1 MKNAVKSGIYVGV
14 FGIIINLIVYVIDP
28 TLFIKWWFGIG
39 LLVINL
45 GLVIYFG
52 LQYRKEEEG
61 YLTFKEGFLHGF
73 VLLLISG
80 FIGILFSA
88 LLYNV
93 IDPELP
99 EILTDAT
106 IEQTR
111 TMLENFGTPSDAMDE
126 ALEKVREDSPNSYT
140 FGGLLKGYGI
150 LIIFYLIISLITGA
164 IVKKSEPDFE

>member
-111 TMLENFGTPSDAMDE
+111 TMLENFGT
-126 ALEKVREDSPNSYT
+126 
-140 FGGLLKGYGI
+140 GI
-150 LIIFYLIISLITGA
+150 R
-164 IVKKSEPDFE
+164 

>member
-1 MKNAVKSGIYVGV
+1 MKNAVKSGVYVGV
-14 FGIIINLIVYVIDP
+14 FGIIINLLVYVIDP
-28 TLFIKWWFGIG
+28 TLFIKWWFFIG
-39 LLVINL
+39 LLVVNL

-61 YLTFKEGFLHGF
+61 YLTFKEAFLHGF
-73 VLLLISG
+73 VLLLVSG
-80 FIGILFSA
+80 FIGTLFSI

-111 TMLENFGTPSDAMDE
+111 SMMEGFGTPSSAMDE
-126 ALEKVREDSPNSYT
+126 ALEKVKEDAPNNYT
-140 FGGLLKGYGI
+140 IGGLFKAYGF
-150 LIIFYLIISLITGA
+150 LTIFYLIISLITGA
-164 IVKKSEPDFE
+164 IVKKSEPEFE